1 MIHLMKK
8 LYTVSGKESNK
19 ITNMLIAEV
28 IKGIFEGITLGGVML
43 FLLKVCEN
51 IFGGKSI
58 TKNDVLLVFFVMLG
72 SVVGKIVS
80 GYIADRNKNIASYNM
95 GAENRLLIGDRL
107 KHVHMGYFNNN
118 RLGDISGGLTTVI
131 GELETIGINIIE
143 ILLVGVIQT
152 AIMALFMIP
161 FDWITGVIILI
172 TLILGILINN
182 LFQQNADCLTKKLL
196 GLKINLNSAT
206 LEYIQGIGVIKA
218 FGQGN
223 QAMDSINQ
231 TISDSRKGFLDVEKA
246 LAPAQLLYMIIFKL
260 GTCAIILTSLM
271 RYVQGQIEIEK
282 TIMLIVA
289 SFIVFGGFEMAGSM
303 QGVRGIAMQNLDTIT
318 KLRNISI
325 IEEGKKEQ
333 FDEINVKLDDIVFSY
348 DKERVINHLSC
359 LIPEKKTTAIVGPS
373 GCGKTTLCHLIARF
387 WDVQQGKIM
396 ISDTDVKEY
405 KYDDLLS
412 HITMVFQDVYLF
424 EDTVKNNIKFGKPDA
439 TDEEVIEIAKKAC
452 CHEFIMELPNG
463 YETMLYEGGISL
475 SGGERQRISIARAML
490 KESSLVILDEATSS
504 IDPENEEKLMMALK
518 ELLRNKTSVIIAHRL
533 STIREADQIIVMDNG
548 KIAQMGL
555 HSELKDTPGIYRNFI
570 KERGDALSWKISEN
584 A

>member
-1 MIHLMKK
+1 MIDLMKK
-8 LYTVSGKESNK
+8 LYIVSGKESKK

-28 IKGIFEGITLGGVML
+28 IKGIFEGITLGVVML
-43 FLLKVCEN
+43 LLLKVCEN

-58 TKNDVLLVFFVMLG
+58 TKNDVLLVFFIMLG

-118 RLGDISGGLTTVI
+118 RLGDVSGGLTTVI
-131 GELETIGINIIE
+131 GELETTGIYIIE
-143 ILLVGVIQT
+143 MLLVGVIQT

-182 LFQQNADCLTKKLL
+182 LFQEKADSLTKKLL

-206 LEYIQGIGVIKA
+206 LEYVQGIGVIKA

-271 RYVQGQIEIEK
+271 RYGAGQIEIEK
-282 TIMLIVA
+282 TIMLMVA

-325 IEEGKKEQ
+325 IEDGEKEQ
-333 FDEINVKLDDIVFSY
+333 FDDINVKADDIAFSY
-348 DKERVINHLSC
+348 DKERIIDHLSC
-359 LIPEKKTTAIVGPS
+359 LIPEKKTTALVGPS
-373 GCGKTTLCHLIARF
+373 GSGKTTLCHLIARF

-463 YETMLYEGGISL
+463 YDTILHEGGISL

-490 KESSLVILDEATSS
+490 KESVLVILDEATSS

-518 ELLRNKTSVIIAHRL
+518 ELLRDKTAIIIAHRL
-533 STIREADQIIVMDNG
+533 STIQEADQIIVMDNG
-548 KIAQMGL
+548 EIAQNGL

-570 KERGDALSWKISEN
+570 KERGDALSWKISEK